1 MLVQMMM
8 MMMTLAL
15 AAEAGIAAGG
25 FSRIP
30 GLARIPKIATMVRRA
45 VVGSAR
51 KPLGFR
57 SL

>member
-1 MLVQMMM
+1 MLVQM

>member
-8 MMMTLAL
+8 MTL